1 MAEDG
6 GRPFINEVDRG
17 FRSYLAAWKSGQFIL
32 QPNFM
37 NSDGKFTT
45 GKALRLASI
54 AADRSGNKRAVRVTK
69 LLAYV
74 KRGTTAHN
82 DIDRVADVWLAFCFQ
97 ANFMFSSVM

>member
-1 MAEDG
+1 
-6 GRPFINEVDRG
+6 
-17 FRSYLAAWKSGQFIL
+17 
-32 QPNFM
+32 M